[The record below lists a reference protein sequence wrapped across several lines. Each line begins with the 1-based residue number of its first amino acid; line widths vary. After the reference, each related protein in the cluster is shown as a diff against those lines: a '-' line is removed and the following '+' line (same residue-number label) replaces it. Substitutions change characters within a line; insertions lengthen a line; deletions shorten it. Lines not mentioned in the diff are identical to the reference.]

1 MKSLRDATMKKNSPH
16 YLINNKLKF
25 NKMANKRDMTPSQ
38 RRRAKRDA
46 AILIAWMVDVE
57 KKGRPKS
64 VVADE
69 LCGKYGVC
77 KTTIYNIVKNGR

>member
-1 MKSLRDATMKKNSPH
+1 MTNE
-16 YLINNKLKF
+16 
-25 NKMANKRDMTPSQ
+25 RDMTPSQ

-46 AILIAWMVDVE
+46 SILIAWMVGVE
-57 KKGRPKS
+57 KQGRTKS

-69 LCGKYGVC
+69 LCNKYGVC

>member
-1 MKSLRDATMKKNSPH
+1 MTKEK
-16 YLINNKLKF
+16 
-25 NKMANKRDMTPSQ
+25 DMTPSQ

-46 AILIAWMVDVE
+46 AILIAWMVAVE
-57 KKGRPKS
+57 KQGRTKS

-69 LCGKYGVC
+69 LCRKYGVC